1 MKPREMRIKS
11 ICPTDILPL
20 NVMIGFSSSLQVVQ
34 FESIHHS
41 LPPLSGARRIKLP
54 IFGAGCG
61 GWLVV
66 LRRVFRYFTMGS
78 KAAATREAAPPGN
91 AIQSCFSELNGLP
104 DI

>member
-1 MKPREMRIKS
+1 MKPREMRVRS
-11 ICPTDILPL
+11 ICPTDVVPL
-20 NVMIGFSSSLQVVQ
+20 DVMTGFSSSLQVVQ

-61 GWLVV
+61 GRSVL
-66 LRRVFRYFTMGS
+66 LRRVFRLLTMGS
-78 KAAATREAAPPGN
+78 RTYATREAVPPGN
-91 AIQSCFSELNGLP
+91 AIQSCFSELKGLP